1 MITQKNQFLY
11 LETKNT
17 SYIMRTL
24 ENGML
29 QHVYYGARV
38 SQDDFSFYNFYRECS
53 FSPVFRMDGLVT
65 SYDAIPQEYATFGR
79 GDFRQPSLIVETA
92 DGRRVNE
99 LRYKE
104 YAILKG
110 RPGLKGLPFL
120 DTDTEDVETLALTMK
135 DNFSGVEVVLYY
147 SVFAEEDIIS
157 RYVLVRNTSGEPVQ
171 IRSAAS
177 LSVDFER
184 ADFDFVSLVY
194 EQRNA
199 YGSTSLN
206 GSRFGSTLCGISLE
220 TWLSLGDLK
229 FYKQRRFDCEYISVV
244 GTYFNHFVFFYKFQ
258 SISDGL
264 FVQSDLLIVFYV
276 HEVE

>member
-1 MITQKNQFLY
+1 
-11 LETKNT
+11 
-17 SYIMRTL
+17 
-24 ENGML
+24 ML

-184 ADFDFVSLVY
+184 ADFDFVSLAGAWIRERHISRRPLAPGITSIESRCGSSSHRLNPFAALAAKNADENMGDVY
-194 EQRNA
+194 
-199 YGSTSLN
+199 GFSLIY
-206 GSRFGSTLCGISLE
+206 SADFKISAEVDQYDDTRLQVGINPETFSWKLAAGRSL
-220 TWLSLGDLK
+220 SHRK
-229 FYKQRRFDCEYISVV
+229 R
-244 GTYFNHFVFFYKFQ
+244 
-258 SISDGL
+258 
-264 FVQSDLLIVFYV
+264 
-276 HEVE
+276 